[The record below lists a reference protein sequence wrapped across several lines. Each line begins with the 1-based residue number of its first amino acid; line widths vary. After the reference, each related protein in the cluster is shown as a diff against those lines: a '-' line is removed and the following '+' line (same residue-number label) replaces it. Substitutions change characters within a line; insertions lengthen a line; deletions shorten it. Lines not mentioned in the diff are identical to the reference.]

1 MNAIRCA
8 AGSLGIERKPFFQ
21 CDKVENFLHFSGI
34 EIVLLFSFQNLEHK
48 GSCFLDGEAES
59 NRQSKQVLSLNG
71 IALFQLFC
79 MKNILDIP
87 FIHAVSCGDTPEVHC
102 KINQHTLQIF
112 VFNVLNL
119 LCRSIPS
126 VSDVLQFLSLLYLCF
141 WHILFQCAQILL
153 VSFSGHFFESLPY
166 ILMGSSDFFQSF
178 LFSFS

>member
-1 MNAIRCA
+1 
-8 AGSLGIERKPFFQ
+8 
-21 CDKVENFLHFSGI
+21 
-34 EIVLLFSFQNLEHK
+34 
-48 GSCFLDGEAES
+48 
-59 NRQSKQVLSLNG
+59 
-71 IALFQLFC
+71 

-87 FIHAVSCGDTPEVHC
+87 FIHAVSGGDTPEVHC

-119 LCRSIPS
+119 LCGSIPS
-126 VSDVLQFLSLLYLCF
+126 VSDILQFLSLLYLCF
-141 WHILFQCAQILL
+141 GHILFQRAQILL